1 MPIAAL
7 TTTTIGPLPPPTLEF
22 PGIFDPSMFS
32 GIDPSY
38 PGINTSFP
46 TTTFAQT
53 TASSGLP
60 AFAFQSPFGGVDE
73 VDVGFGFEVPR
84 ILPLRERYLDSFY
97 QNFYAAHPFVPPKG
111 PLLVLVQ
118 DNSMEP
124 LLAAMRWIGSLYIDQ
139 DISHS
144 IFKDAFRLIDGNP
157 LKDGF
162 LVQARLL
169 LVIGLDGNRQRKK
182 VRKLMSEARDISVQI
197 GMNTH
202 LFATANGRG
211 MPILEESWRRTWWE
225 LYVVDALMSGV
236 HQTNSFALYD
246 VPTDVAL
253 PCEEYQYRTGV
264 SRFMKRAL
272 TVCSQN
278 LTSKY
283 LPLCTHKTWKTLAC
297 SMARRS
303 RRTPIASN
311 VPASWARSRECQHRL
326 TTSTPSWPTGGFDC
340 QPQSMTL
347 TLMVSWTR

>member
-1 MPIAAL
+1 
-7 TTTTIGPLPPPTLEF
+7 
-22 PGIFDPSMFS
+22 MFS
-32 GIDPSY
+32 GIDPIY

-53 TASSGLP
+53 TASAGLP

-73 VDVGFGFEVPR
+73 LDVGFGFEVPR
-84 ILPLRERYLDSFY
+84 MLPLRERYLDSFY
-97 QNFYAAHPFVPPKG
+97 QNFHAAHPFVPPKE

-118 DNSMEP
+118 DNSLEP
-124 LLAAMRWIGSLYIDQ
+124 LLAAMRWVGSLYIEQ
-139 DISHS
+139 DTSHS
-144 IFKDAFRLIDGNP
+144 LFKDAFRLVDGNP

-182 VRKLMSEARDISVQI
+182 VRKLMAEARDISVQI

-253 PCEEYQYRTGV
+253 PCEEYQYLTGV
-264 SRFMKRAL
+264 SRSIKPCLDRML
-272 TVCSQN
+272 TKS
-278 LTSKY
+278 SKY
-283 LPLCTHKTWKTLAC
+283 PLQCIHKTWKTLAC
-297 SMARRS
+297 LMARRS
-303 RRTPIASN
+303 HRTPTASN
-311 VPASWARSRECQHRL
+311 VPASWARSRECQHKL
-326 TTSTPSWPTGGFDC
+326 TTSTSSSLTGSFVC
-340 QPQSMTL
+340 QLRSTML
-347 TLMVSWTR
+347 TLMVNWMR